1 MGRHLSECSDRFPSD
16 FLNANFFKLKRE
28 AKSSNEMIAINA
40 DYYVV
45 LVLSF
50 KLSEAREPLA
60 SKLVDERTSG
70 HTVEPL
76 ARCKHSR
83 IS

>member
-1 MGRHLSECSDRFPSD
+1 
-16 FLNANFFKLKRE
+16 
-28 AKSSNEMIAINA
+28 MIAINA

-60 SKLVDERTSG
+60 SKLVDERASG